1 MNKIYNFD
9 NQRVFFMLFPLIYIS
24 GPLFTEIFLIILF
37 FKNFNNLNLIK
48 KEILKDYRVVQIFF
62 ILIFFQGFLNFPEL
76 NFKNFLYMRFY
87 FYYLS
92 IKILLYNDE
101 KINANF
107 NLFIRTTIYVF
118 SILILFHTFQLF
130 TNYFTLD
137 ERITIPIRQEE
148 IAISIY
154 SKFYPIILILLLFP
168 TKNFNSSQ
176 FFSRYKYLLW
186 LIAYIIPLIAI
197 FSGERMNTI
206 MLILSIFLLVI
217 RSKPLFFLYFLSFF
231 VIIFLFLKNFENLNS
246 LSRIDYVIERYNI
259 FFLILKDDFLIN
271 SVWGNHYLSS
281 INIFK
286 DNFLLGIG
294 IKMFSSEC
302 LNYVSQ
308 FEYAC
313 TSHPHNIYLEL
324 ASEGGVL
331 ILILAIIIFF
341 KVFKIFIINLFKD
354 KFNLND
360 IMIFAFSICI
370 LIYSFPL
377 RSTGSFFNN
386 YNSSFFWVFLALL
399 FYFYEKQKKDK

>member
-1 MNKIYNFD
+1 
-9 NQRVFFMLFPLIYIS
+9 
-24 GPLFTEIFLIILF
+24 
-37 FKNFNNLNLIK
+37 
-48 KEILKDYRVVQIFF
+48 
-62 ILIFFQGFLNFPEL
+62 
-76 NFKNFLYMRFY
+76 MRFY

-118 SILILFHTFQLF
+118 SILILFHTLQIF
-130 TNYFTLD
+130 TNHFTLD

-168 TKNFNSSQ
+168 TKNFISSQ

-231 VIIFLFLKNFENLNS
+231 IIIFLFLKNFENLNS
-246 LSRIDYVIERYNI
+246 LSRIDYVIERYNV

-271 SVWGNHYLSS
+271 SVWGNHYLSA
-281 INIFK
+281 INIF
-286 DNFLLGIG
+286 
-294 IKMFSSEC
+294 
-302 LNYVSQ
+302 
-308 FEYAC
+308 
-313 TSHPHNIYLEL
+313 
-324 ASEGGVL
+324 
-331 ILILAIIIFF
+331 
-341 KVFKIFIINLFKD
+341 
-354 KFNLND
+354 
-360 IMIFAFSICI
+360 
-370 LIYSFPL
+370 
-377 RSTGSFFNN
+377 
-386 YNSSFFWVFLALL
+386 
-399 FYFYEKQKKDK
+399 